1 MSGGSG
7 KGVRLG
13 VWGDTFKLSIVTGV
27 LLLGPWFPVRDPEG
41 LLMWQGC
48 LGAASLP
55 SQPPPQDRSTPGLS
69 SWNLCDGQK
78 HLRKAERRR
87 GNWERGRCRVVRSPE
102 RGAGLEHREAPGP
115 PGSRGW
121 GEAVVRP
128 TWNQLQTPSLTSSVN
143 SGQFLY
149 VSELPRKWGPAS
161 CSARY
166 VRRVGLLGKAPGSLA
181 RAKRCRWC

>member
-27 LLLGPWFPVRDPEG
+27 LLLGPWLPVRDPEG
-41 LLMWQGC
+41 LLIWQGC

-87 GNWERGRCRVVRSPE
+87 GNWERGRCRVVGSPE
-102 RGAGLEHREAPGP
+102 KWGGWSIGRHLDPQGVGGGGRLGSDP
-115 PGSRGW
+115 PGANCRLPHSL
-121 GEAVVRP
+121 VV
-128 TWNQLQTPSLTSSVN
+128 
-143 SGQFLY
+143 
-149 VSELPRKWGPAS
+149 
-161 CSARY
+161 
-166 VRRVGLLGKAPGSLA
+166 
-181 RAKRCRWC
+181 